1 MPTSRLPLL
10 DAMKGLGCLAIV
22 LHHLAV
28 YGPMSDVV
36 RGDFPALISGLEIYA
51 RLAVQMFFVLAGFLV
66 AAQLAPEGQPRALS
80 LINSRVFSAKSFKPA
95 QSGIAS
101 DVAFHTGLPPTSA
114 HSRSSATSALGL
126 IFKRYRRLATPFLF
140 AIACALLITAIIRPW
155 FVHDSLSAPPS
166 LAQLL
171 AHALLLHDLTGVE
184 ALSAGVWYVAIDFQL
199 FVLTVLLTALSART
213 APNWRWIFPMVI
225 IALAAGSLW
234 VINRDPLYE
243 DYAPYFFGAYAL
255 GMLAYW
261 STRQSLGGVLLLTI
275 AALGSVALWL
285 QYRNPIVVALATAII
300 VALSGQRG
308 WLAQWP
314 RPGRLTWLGQR
325 SYSIFL
331 IHYGFVIGMNALWAR
346 FFPTGVV
353 INALGM
359 VLAVIISIGA
369 GALLYRYVESQPN
382 ALGRNWVTAVLGA
395 AVATAFLLE
404 TLAW

>member
-1 MPTSRLPLL
+1 MTTSRLPLL
-10 DAMKGLGCLAIV
+10 DAMKGLGCIAIV

-36 RGDFPALISGLEIYA
+36 RGDFPAIISGLELYA

-66 AAQLAPEGQPRALS
+66 AAQLAPDGPALRLALLS
-80 LINSRVFSAKSFKPA
+80 SSSP
-95 QSGIAS
+95 G
-101 DVAFHTGLPPTSA
+101 
-114 HSRSSATSALGL
+114 SSARPTPSAFTL
-126 IFKRYRRLATPFLF
+126 ILKRYRRLATPFFF
-140 AIACALLITAIIRPW
+140 AIACAILITALIRPW

-166 LAQLL
+166 LEQLL
-171 AHALLLHDLTGVE
+171 LHALLLHDLTGVE

-199 FVLTVLLTALSART
+199 FILTVLLTAFSARV
-213 APNWRWIFPMVI
+213 APTWRWVFPCLMM
-225 IALAAGSLW
+225 ALAAASLW
-234 VINRDPLYE
+234 AINRHNQYE
-243 DYAPYFFGAYAL
+243 DFAPYFFGAYAL

-261 STRQSLGGVLLLTI
+261 STRQRLGGILLLTI

-285 QYRNPIVVALATAII
+285 QYRNPIAVALATAII

-314 RPGRLTWLGQR
+314 RPGLLTWLGQR

-346 FFPTGVV
+346 FFPTGVA

-359 VLAVIISIGA
+359 TLAVILSVGA

-382 ALGRNWVTAVLGA
+382 ALGRNWVTALLGA
-395 AVATAFLLE
+395 AVAATFLLE

>member
-1 MPTSRLPLL
+1 MAISRLPML
-10 DAMKGLGCLAIV
+10 DALKGIGCIAIV

-28 YGPMSDVV
+28 YGPMSEVV
-36 RGDFPALISGLEIYA
+36 RGDFPAIISGLEIYA

-66 AAQLAPEGQPRALS
+66 AAQLAPEGPPLKLVLLS
-80 LINSRVFSAKSFKPA
+80 SVSLGPSTRSTPSAFTLI
-95 QSGIAS
+95 
-101 DVAFHTGLPPTSA
+101 L
-114 HSRSSATSALGL
+114 
-126 IFKRYRRLATPFLF
+126 KRYRRLATPFIF
-140 AIACALLITAIIRPW
+140 AIASAILITAIIRPW

-199 FVLTVLLTALSART
+199 FILTVLLTACSARVAST
-213 APNWRWIFPMVI
+213 WRWAFPCMM
-225 IALAAGSLW
+225 IALATASLW
-234 VINRDPLYE
+234 VMNRHTQYE

-261 STRQSLGGVLLLTI
+261 STRNTLGSIFLLTI

-285 QYRNPIVVALATAII
+285 QFRNPIVVALATAIS
-300 VALSGQRG
+300 VALAGQRG

-314 RPGRLTWLGQR
+314 RPGLLTWLGQR

-331 IHYGFVIGMNALWAR
+331 IHYGFVIGINALWAR
-346 FFPTGVV
+346 LFPTGVW

-359 VLAVIISIGA
+359 MLAVLISVGA

-382 ALGRNWVTAVLGA
+382 ALGRNRVTAVLSA
-395 AVATAFLLE
+395 AVATTFLLE

>member
-1 MPTSRLPLL
+1 MAISRLPML
-10 DAMKGLGCLAIV
+10 DALKGIGCIAIV

-28 YGPMSDVV
+28 YGPMSEVV
-36 RGDFPALISGLEIYA
+36 RSDFPAIISGLEIYA

-66 AAQLAPEGQPRALS
+66 AAQLAPEGPPLKLVLLS
-80 LINSRVFSAKSFKPA
+80 SVSLGPSTRSTPSAFTLI
-95 QSGIAS
+95 
-101 DVAFHTGLPPTSA
+101 L
-114 HSRSSATSALGL
+114 
-126 IFKRYRRLATPFLF
+126 KRYRRLATPFIF
-140 AIACALLITAIIRPW
+140 AIASAILITAVVRPW

-199 FVLTVLLTALSART
+199 FILTVLLTACSARVAST
-213 APNWRWIFPMVI
+213 WRWAFPCMM
-225 IALAAGSLW
+225 IALATASLW
-234 VINRDPLYE
+234 VMNRHTQYE

-261 STRQSLGGVLLLTI
+261 STRNTLGSIFLLTI

-285 QYRNPIVVALATAII
+285 QFRNPIVVALATAIS
-300 VALSGQRG
+300 VALAGQRG

-314 RPGRLTWLGQR
+314 RPGLLTWLGQR

-331 IHYGFVIGMNALWAR
+331 IHYGFVIGINALWAR
-346 FFPTGVV
+346 LFPTGVW

-359 VLAVIISIGA
+359 MLAVLISVWA

-382 ALGRNWVTAVLGA
+382 ALGRNRVTAVLSA
-395 AVATAFLLE
+395 AVATTFLLE

>member
-1 MPTSRLPLL
+1 MTTSRLPLL

-36 RGDFPALISGLEIYA
+36 RGDFPAVIDGLEIYA

-66 AAQLAPEGQPRALS
+66 AAQLAPEGQPS
-80 LINSRVFSAKSFKPA
+80 
-95 QSGIAS
+95 
-101 DVAFHTGLPPTSA
+101 TS
-114 HSRSSATSALGL
+114 STSSPLGL
-126 IFKRYRRLATPFLF
+126 ILKRYRRLVTPFVF
-140 AIACALLITAIIRPW
+140 AIASAILITAIIRPW

-199 FVLTVLLTALSART
+199 FILTVLLTALSAR
-213 APNWRWIFPMVI
+213 AASAWRWVFPALI
-225 IALAAGSLW
+225 IGLAAGSLW
-234 VINRDPLYE
+234 VINRHDRYE

-255 GMLAYW
+255 GMLAFW
-261 STRQSLGGVLLLTI
+261 STRQPSGGGLLFTI
-275 AALGSVALWL
+275 ALLGSVALWL
-285 QYRNPIVVALATAII
+285 QHRNPIVVALATAII
-300 VALSGQRG
+300 VAIAGQRG

-314 RPGRLTWLGQR
+314 RPGLLTWLGQR

-331 IHYGFVIGMNALWAR
+331 IHYGFCIGINALWAR
-346 FFPTGVV
+346 WFPTGVM
-353 INALGM
+353 INAVGM
-359 VLAVIISIGA
+359 VLAAIISVGA

-382 ALGRNWVTAVLGA
+382 ALGRNWVTALLGA

>member
-1 MPTSRLPLL
+1 MTKSRLPLL
-10 DAMKGLGCLAIV
+10 DAMKGLGCIAIV
-22 LHHLAV
+22 FHHLAV

-36 RGDFPALISGLEIYA
+36 RGAFPAAIDGLEIYA

-66 AAQLAPEGQPRALS
+66 AAQLAPEGQP
-80 LINSRVFSAKSFKPA
+80 SA
-95 QSGIAS
+95 
-101 DVAFHTGLPPTSA
+101 
-114 HSRSSATSALGL
+114 SSATSAVSL
-126 IFKRYRRLATPFLF
+126 ILKRYRRLVTPFLF
-140 AIACALLITAIIRPW
+140 AIASAILITAIVRPW

-199 FVLTVLLTALSART
+199 FILTVLLTAFSARVVPT
-213 APNWRWIFPMVI
+213 WRWVFPCLM
-225 IALAAGSLW
+225 IALAAASLW
-234 VINRDPLYE
+234 AINRHNQYE
-243 DYAPYFFGAYAL
+243 DYAPYFLGAYAL
-255 GMLAYW
+255 GMLSYW
-261 STRQSLGGVLLLTI
+261 STRNTSGGIFLVTI

-285 QYRNPIVVALATAII
+285 QYRNPIVVALTTAII
-300 VALSGQRG
+300 VAIAGQRG
-308 WLAQWP
+308 WLALWP
-314 RPGRLTWLGQR
+314 RPGLLTWLGQR

-353 INALGM
+353 INAIGM
-359 VLAVIISIGA
+359 MLAVIISIGA
-369 GALLYRYVESQPN
+369 GAYLYRYVESQPN

-395 AVATAFLLE
+395 AVAATFLLE

>member
-1 MPTSRLPLL
+1 MTKSRLPLL

-36 RGDFPALISGLEIYA
+36 RGAFPAIIGGLEVYA

-66 AAQLAPEGQPRALS
+66 AAQLAPEGQP
-80 LINSRVFSAKSFKPA
+80 
-95 QSGIAS
+95 
-101 DVAFHTGLPPTSA
+101 
-114 HSRSSATSALGL
+114 SSTVATSAFSL
-126 IFKRYRRLATPFLF
+126 ILKRYRRLVTPFVF
-140 AIACALLITAIIRPW
+140 AIASAILITAIVRPW

-199 FVLTVLLTALSART
+199 FILTVLLTAFSARVT
-213 APNWRWIFPMVI
+213 SGWRWVFPCLM
-225 IALAAGSLW
+225 IALAAASLW
-234 VINRDPLYE
+234 VLNRHNQYE

-285 QYRNPIVVALATAII
+285 QYRNPIIVALATAII
-300 VALSGQRG
+300 VASAGQRG

-314 RPGRLTWLGQR
+314 RPGLLTWLGQR

-346 FFPTGVV
+346 FFSTGVL

-359 VLAVIISIGA
+359 LIAVTLSVGA

>member
-1 MPTSRLPLL
+1 VNTQKANDQALRQAGLGRLNLMTRSRLPLL
-10 DAMKGLGCLAIV
+10 DAMKGLGCIAIV

-36 RGDFPALISGLEIYA
+36 RGDFPAIIGGLEIYG

-66 AAQLAPEGQPRALS
+66 AAQLAPEGQPS
-80 LINSRVFSAKSFKPA
+80 
-95 QSGIAS
+95 
-101 DVAFHTGLPPTSA
+101 TS
-114 HSRSSATSALGL
+114 STTSALGL
-126 IFKRYRRLATPFLF
+126 ILKRYRRLVTPFVF
-140 AIACALLITAIIRPW
+140 AIACAILITAIVRPW

-199 FVLTVLLTALSART
+199 FIFTVLLTAFSARV
-213 APNWRWIFPMVI
+213 APTWRWVFPCLM
-225 IALAAGSLW
+225 IALAAASLW
-234 VINRDPLYE
+234 VLNRHNQYE

-261 STRQSLGGVLLLTI
+261 STRNTLGGIFLLTI
-275 AALGSVALWL
+275 ATLGSVALWL
-285 QYRNPIVVALATAII
+285 QFRNPIVVALATAII
-300 VALSGQRG
+300 VALAGQCG

-314 RPGRLTWLGQR
+314 RPGLLTWLGQR

-346 FFPTGVV
+346 LFPTGVL
-353 INALGM
+353 INAVGM
-359 VLAVIISIGA
+359 MLAVLISVGA

-382 ALGRNWVTAVLGA
+382 ALGRNWVTAILGA

-404 TLAW
+404 TLTW

>member
-1 MPTSRLPLL
+1 MTRSRLPLL
-10 DAMKGLGCLAIV
+10 DAMKGLGCIAIV

-36 RGDFPALISGLEIYA
+36 RGAFPAVIDGLEIYA

-66 AAQLAPEGQPRALS
+66 AAQLAPEGQPA
-80 LINSRVFSAKSFKPA
+80 
-95 QSGIAS
+95 
-101 DVAFHTGLPPTSA
+101 T
-114 HSRSSATSALGL
+114 SSATSALSL
-126 IFKRYRRLATPFLF
+126 ILKRYRRLVTPFLF
-140 AIACALLITAIIRPW
+140 AIASAILITAIVRPW

-199 FVLTVLLTALSART
+199 FILTVLLTALSARA
-213 APNWRWIFPMVI
+213 APNWRWVFPALI
-225 IALAAGSLW
+225 IGMAAGSLW
-234 VINRDPLYE
+234 LVNRNIQYE

-261 STRQSLGGVLLLTI
+261 STRNALGGIFLITI
-275 AALGSVALWL
+275 AVLGSVALWL
-285 QYRNPIVVALATAII
+285 QFRNPIVVALATAII
-300 VALSGQRG
+300 VALAGQRG
-308 WLAQWP
+308 RLAQWP
-314 RPGRLTWLGQR
+314 RPGLLTWLGQR

-331 IHYGFVIGMNALWAR
+331 IHYGFCIGINAIWAR
-346 FFPTGVV
+346 WFPTGVL

-359 VLAVIISIGA
+359 LLAVLISVGA
-369 GALLYRYVESQPN
+369 GTLLYRYVESQPN

>member
-1 MPTSRLPLL
+1 MTTSRLPLL
-10 DAMKGLGCLAIV
+10 DAMKGLGCIAIV

-36 RGDFPALISGLEIYA
+36 RGDFPALIDGLEIYA

-66 AAQLAPEGQPRALS
+66 ASQLAPEGQPS
-80 LINSRVFSAKSFKPA
+80 
-95 QSGIAS
+95 
-101 DVAFHTGLPPTSA
+101 TS
-114 HSRSSATSALGL
+114 STTSALGL
-126 IFKRYRRLATPFLF
+126 ILKRYRRLVTPFLF
-140 AIACALLITAIIRPW
+140 AIASAILITAIVRPW

-171 AHALLLHDLTGVE
+171 AHALLLHDLTGFE

-199 FVLTVLLTALSART
+199 FILTVLLTAFSARV
-213 APNWRWIFPMVI
+213 APTWRWVFLCLM
-225 IALAAGSLW
+225 IALAAASLW
-234 VINRDPLYE
+234 MLNRHNQYE

-261 STRQSLGGVLLLTI
+261 STRQSLGGVLLFTI

-300 VALSGQRG
+300 VALAGQRG

-314 RPGRLTWLGQR
+314 RPGLLTWLGQR

-346 FFPTGVV
+346 FFPAGVL

-359 VLAVIISIGA
+359 MLAVTLSVGA

-382 ALGRNWVTAVLGA
+382 ALGRNWVTAALGA
-395 AVATAFLLE
+395 AVATTFLLE
-404 TLAW
+404 TLSW

>member
-1 MPTSRLPLL
+1 ML
-10 DAMKGLGCLAIV
+10 DAMKGFGCLAIV

-36 RGDFPALISGLEIYA
+36 RSDFPALIGGLEIYA

-66 AAQLAPEGQPRALS
+66 AAQLAPEGQP
-80 LINSRVFSAKSFKPA
+80 
-95 QSGIAS
+95 
-101 DVAFHTGLPPTSA
+101 
-114 HSRSSATSALGL
+114 SATAATSSLNL
-126 IFKRYRRLATPFLF
+126 IFQRYRRLVTPFLF
-140 AIACALLITAIIRPW
+140 AIACAILITAFVRPW

-166 LAQLL
+166 LGQLL

-199 FVLTVLLTALSART
+199 FILTVLLTAFSAR
-213 APNWRWIFPMVI
+213 AASAWRWVFPSLI
-225 IALAAGSLW
+225 IGLAATSLW
-234 VINRDPLYE
+234 VMNRHTPYE

-261 STRQSLGGVLLLTI
+261 STRKTLGGLSLLTI
-275 AALGSVALWL
+275 AALGSIALWL
-285 QYRNPIVVALATAII
+285 QFRNPIVVALATAII

-314 RPGRLTWLGQR
+314 RPGLLTWLGQR

-331 IHYGFVIGMNALWAR
+331 IHYGFCIGMNALWAR
-346 FFPTGVV
+346 LFPTGVLV
-353 INALGM
+353 NALGM
-359 VLAVIISIGA
+359 LLAVIISVGA

-382 ALGRNWVTAVLGA
+382 ALGRNRVTAVLGA
-395 AVATAFLLE
+395 AVATTFLLE

>member
-1 MPTSRLPLL
+1 MTRPRLPLL
-10 DAMKGLGCLAIV
+10 DAMKGIGCVAIV

-36 RGDFPALISGLEIYA
+36 RSAFPAVIDGLEIYA

-66 AAQLAPEGQPRALS
+66 AAQLAPEGQPS
-80 LINSRVFSAKSFKPA
+80 
-95 QSGIAS
+95 
-101 DVAFHTGLPPTSA
+101 T
-114 HSRSSATSALGL
+114 SSATSALSL
-126 IFKRYRRLATPFLF
+126 ILKRYRRLVTPFLF
-140 AIACALLITAIIRPW
+140 AIAFAILITAIVRPW

-199 FVLTVLLTALSART
+199 FILTVLLTAFSARVVPT
-213 APNWRWIFPMVI
+213 WRWVFPCLMM
-225 IALAAGSLW
+225 ALAAASLW
-234 VINRDPLYE
+234 AINRHNQYE

-261 STRQSLGGVLLLTI
+261 STRNPSGGIFLLTI

-300 VALSGQRG
+300 VAIAGQRG
-308 WLAQWP
+308 WLALWP
-314 RPGRLTWLGQR
+314 RPGLLTWLGQR

-331 IHYGFVIGMNALWAR
+331 IHYGFCIGMNALWAR
-346 FFPTGVV
+346 LFPTGVF
-353 INALGM
+353 INAVGM
-359 VLAVIISIGA
+359 MLAVLISVGA
-369 GALLYRYVESQPN
+369 GTLLYRYVESQPN

-395 AVATAFLLE
+395 AIATAFLLE
-404 TLAW
+404 TLVS

>member
-1 MPTSRLPLL
+1 MTKSRLPLL

-36 RGDFPALISGLEIYA
+36 RGAFPAIIGGLEVYA

-66 AAQLAPEGQPRALS
+66 AAQLAPEGQP
-80 LINSRVFSAKSFKPA
+80 
-95 QSGIAS
+95 
-101 DVAFHTGLPPTSA
+101 
-114 HSRSSATSALGL
+114 SSTVATSAFSL
-126 IFKRYRRLATPFLF
+126 ILKRYRRLVTPFVF
-140 AIACALLITAIIRPW
+140 AIASAILITAIVRPW

-199 FVLTVLLTALSART
+199 FILTVLLTAFSARVMSG
-213 APNWRWIFPMVI
+213 WRWVFPCLM
-225 IALAAGSLW
+225 IALAAASLW
-234 VINRDPLYE
+234 VLNRHNQYE

-261 STRQSLGGVLLLTI
+261 STRQGLGGVLLLTI

-300 VALSGQRG
+300 VASAGQRG

-314 RPGRLTWLGQR
+314 RPGLLTWLGQR

-346 FFPTGVV
+346 FFSTGVL

-359 VLAVIISIGA
+359 LIAVTLSVGA

>member
-1 MPTSRLPLL
+1 MAISRLPML
-10 DAMKGLGCLAIV
+10 DALKGIGCIAIV

-28 YGPMSDVV
+28 YGPMSEVV
-36 RGDFPALISGLEIYA
+36 RGDFPAIISGLEIYA

-66 AAQLAPEGQPRALS
+66 AAQLAPDGPPLKLALLSSIS
-80 LINSRVFSAKSFKPA
+80 LGPSTRSTPSAF
-95 QSGIAS
+95 
-101 DVAFHTGLPPTSA
+101 T
-114 HSRSSATSALGL
+114 L
-126 IFKRYRRLATPFLF
+126 ILKRYRRLATPFIF
-140 AIACALLITAIIRPW
+140 AIASAIIITAVVRPW

-199 FVLTVLLTALSART
+199 FILTVLLTACSARAAST
-213 APNWRWIFPMVI
+213 WRWAFPCMM
-225 IALAAGSLW
+225 IALATASLW
-234 VINRDPLYE
+234 VINRHTQYE

-261 STRQSLGGVLLLTI
+261 STRNTLGSIFLLTI

-285 QYRNPIVVALATAII
+285 QFRNPIVVALATAIS
-300 VALSGQRG
+300 VALAGQRG

-314 RPGRLTWLGQR
+314 RPGLLTWLGQR

-331 IHYGFVIGMNALWAR
+331 IHYGFVIGINALWAR
-346 FFPTGVV
+346 LFPTGVW

-359 VLAVIISIGA
+359 MLAVLISVWA

-382 ALGRNWVTAVLGA
+382 ALGRNRVTAVLSA
-395 AVATAFLLE
+395 AVATTFLLE

>member
-1 MPTSRLPLL
+1 MTTSRLPLL
-10 DAMKGLGCLAIV
+10 DAMKGLGCIAIV

-36 RGDFPALISGLEIYA
+36 RGDFPAIISGLEIYA

-66 AAQLAPEGQPRALS
+66 AGQLAPDGPPLKLVLLS
-80 LINSRVFSAKSFKPA
+80 SISRGPSTRSTPSAFTLI
-95 QSGIAS
+95 
-101 DVAFHTGLPPTSA
+101 L
-114 HSRSSATSALGL
+114 
-126 IFKRYRRLATPFLF
+126 KRYRRLVTPFLF
-140 AIACALLITAIIRPW
+140 AIASAILITAIIRPW
-155 FVHDSLSAPPS
+155 FVHDSLSAPPG
-166 LAQLL
+166 LVQLL

-199 FVLTVLLTALSART
+199 FVLTVLLTALSARVAST
-213 APNWRWIFPMVI
+213 WRWVFPCLM
-225 IALAAGSLW
+225 IALAAASLW
-234 VINRDPLYE
+234 VLNRHDQYE
-243 DYAPYFFGAYAL
+243 DFAPYFFGAYAL

-261 STRQSLGGVLLLTI
+261 STRQRLGGVLLLTI

-285 QYRNPIVVALATAII
+285 QYRNPIAVAIATAII

-314 RPGRLTWLGQR
+314 HPGLLTWLGQR

-331 IHYGFVIGMNALWAR
+331 IHYGFVIGTNAFWAR
-346 FFPTGVV
+346 FFPTGVA

-359 VLAVIISIGA
+359 MLAVILSVVA
-369 GALLYRYVESQPN
+369 GALLYRYVESPPN

-395 AVATAFLLE
+395 AVATTFLLE

>member
-1 MPTSRLPLL
+1 MTTSRLPLL

-36 RGDFPALISGLEIYA
+36 RGDFPAIIDGLEIYA

-66 AAQLAPEGQPRALS
+66 AAQLAPEGQPSTRPPSSALS
-80 LINSRVFSAKSFKPA
+80 LIV
-95 QSGIAS
+95 
-101 DVAFHTGLPPTSA
+101 
-114 HSRSSATSALGL
+114 
-126 IFKRYRRLATPFLF
+126 KRYRRLVTPFLF
-140 AIACALLITAIIRPW
+140 AIASAILITAIVRPW

-199 FVLTVLLTALSART
+199 FILTVLLTAFSARV
-213 APNWRWIFPMVI
+213 APTWRWVFLCLM
-225 IALAAGSLW
+225 IALAAASLW
-234 VINRDPLYE
+234 MLNLHNQYE

-261 STRQSLGGVLLLTI
+261 STRQSLGGVLLFTI

-300 VALSGQRG
+300 VALAGQRG

-314 RPGRLTWLGQR
+314 RPGLLTWLGQR

-331 IHYGFVIGMNALWAR
+331 IHYGFVIGVNALWAR
-346 FFPTGVV
+346 FFPAGVL

-359 VLAVIISIGA
+359 MLAVTLSVGA

-382 ALGRNWVTAVLGA
+382 ALGRNWVTAALGA
-395 AVATAFLLE
+395 AVATTFLLE
-404 TLAW
+404 TLSW

>member
-1 MPTSRLPLL
+1 MTTSRLPLL

-22 LHHLAV
+22 FHHLAV

-36 RGDFPALISGLEIYA
+36 RVDFPAIISGLELYA

-66 AAQLAPEGQPRALS
+66 AGQLAPDGPPLKLALLS
-80 LINSRVFSAKSFKPA
+80 SGSPGPSARSTPSAFKLI
-95 QSGIAS
+95 
-101 DVAFHTGLPPTSA
+101 L
-114 HSRSSATSALGL
+114 
-126 IFKRYRRLATPFLF
+126 KRYRRLATPFLF
-140 AIACALLITAIIRPW
+140 AIASAILITAIIRPW

-199 FVLTVLLTALSART
+199 FILTVLLTAFSARV
-213 APNWRWIFPMVI
+213 APTWRWVFPCVMM
-225 IALAAGSLW
+225 ALAAASLW
-234 VINRDPLYE
+234 VINRHNQYE
-243 DYAPYFFGAYAL
+243 DYALYFFGAYAL

-261 STRQSLGGVLLLTI
+261 STRRILGGVFLLTI
-275 AALGSVALWL
+275 AALGAIALWL

-300 VALSGQRG
+300 VALAGQRG

-314 RPGRLTWLGQR
+314 RPGLLTWLGQR

-331 IHYGFVIGMNALWAR
+331 IHYGFCIGMNALWAR
-346 FFPTGVV
+346 FFPTGVL

-359 VLAVIISIGA
+359 MIAVFISIGA

-382 ALGRNWVTAVLGA
+382 ALGRNRVTAVLGA
-395 AVATAFLLE
+395 TVAAAFLIE

>member
-1 MPTSRLPLL
+1 MAISRLPLL
-10 DAMKGLGCLAIV
+10 DAMKGIGCIAIV

-36 RGDFPALISGLEIYA
+36 RGAFPAVIDGLEIYA

-66 AAQLAPEGQPRALS
+66 AAQLAPEG
-80 LINSRVFSAKSFKPA
+80 KP
-95 QSGIAS
+95 S
-101 DVAFHTGLPPTSA
+101 T
-114 HSRSSATSALGL
+114 SSATSAVGL
-126 IFKRYRRLATPFLF
+126 IFKRYRRLVTPFLF
-140 AIACALLITAIIRPW
+140 AIASAILITAIVRPW
-155 FVHDSLSAPPS
+155 FVHDSLSAPPI

-171 AHALLLHDLTGVE
+171 AHSLLLHDLTGVE

-199 FVLTVLLTALSART
+199 FILTVLLTALSARA
-213 APNWRWIFPMVI
+213 APNWRWVFPALI
-225 IALAAGSLW
+225 IGLAAGSLW
-234 VINRDPLYE
+234 LVNRNNEYE

-261 STRQSLGGVLLLTI
+261 STRRTLDGIFLLTI

-285 QYRNPIVVALATAII
+285 QFRNPIVVALATAII
-300 VALSGQRG
+300 VALAGQHG
-308 WLAQWP
+308 WLALWP
-314 RPGRLTWLGQR
+314 RPGLLTWLGQR

-346 FFPTGVV
+346 LFPTGFF
-353 INALGM
+353 INAVGM
-359 VLAVIISIGA
+359 MLAVLISVGA

-404 TLAW
+404 TLSW

>member
-1 MPTSRLPLL
+1 MTRSRLPLL
-10 DAMKGLGCLAIV
+10 DAMKGIGCVAIV

-36 RGDFPALISGLEIYA
+36 RSAFPAVIDGLEIYA

-66 AAQLAPEGQPRALS
+66 AAQLAPEGQPS
-80 LINSRVFSAKSFKPA
+80 
-95 QSGIAS
+95 
-101 DVAFHTGLPPTSA
+101 T
-114 HSRSSATSALGL
+114 SSATSALSL
-126 IFKRYRRLATPFLF
+126 ILKRYRRLVTPFLF
-140 AIACALLITAIIRPW
+140 AIASAILITAIVRPW

-171 AHALLLHDLTGVE
+171 AHTLLLHDLTGVE

-199 FVLTVLLTALSART
+199 FILTVWLTAFSARVVPT
-213 APNWRWIFPMVI
+213 WRWVFPCLIM
-225 IALAAGSLW
+225 ALAAASLW
-234 VINRDPLYE
+234 AINRHNQYE

-261 STRQSLGGVLLLTI
+261 STRNPSGGIFLLTI

-300 VALSGQRG
+300 VAIAGQRG
-308 WLAQWP
+308 WLALWP
-314 RPGRLTWLGQR
+314 RPGLLTWLGQR

-331 IHYGFVIGMNALWAR
+331 IHYGFCIGMNALWAR
-346 FFPTGVV
+346 LFPTGVF
-353 INALGM
+353 INAVGM
-359 VLAVIISIGA
+359 MLAVLISVGA
-369 GALLYRYVESQPN
+369 GTLLYRYVESQPN

-395 AVATAFLLE
+395 AIATAFLLE
-404 TLAW
+404 TLVW

>member
-1 MPTSRLPLL
+1 MTTSRLPLL

-36 RGDFPALISGLEIYA
+36 RGDFPAIIDGLEIYA

-66 AAQLAPEGQPRALS
+66 AAQLAPEGQPSTRPPSSALS
-80 LINSRVFSAKSFKPA
+80 LIV
-95 QSGIAS
+95 
-101 DVAFHTGLPPTSA
+101 
-114 HSRSSATSALGL
+114 
-126 IFKRYRRLATPFLF
+126 KRYRRLVTPFLF
-140 AIACALLITAIIRPW
+140 AIASAILITAIVRPW

-199 FVLTVLLTALSART
+199 FILTVLLTAFSARV
-213 APNWRWIFPMVI
+213 APTWRWVFLCLM
-225 IALAAGSLW
+225 IALAAASLW
-234 VINRDPLYE
+234 MLNRHNQYE

-261 STRQSLGGVLLLTI
+261 STRQSLGGVLLFTI

-300 VALSGQRG
+300 VALAGQRG

-314 RPGRLTWLGQR
+314 RPGLLTWLGQR

-331 IHYGFVIGMNALWAR
+331 IHYGFVIGVNALWAR
-346 FFPTGVV
+346 FFPAGVL

-359 VLAVIISIGA
+359 MLAVTLSVGA

-382 ALGRNWVTAVLGA
+382 ALGRNWVTAALGA
-395 AVATAFLLE
+395 AVATTFLLE
-404 TLAW
+404 TLSW

>member
-1 MPTSRLPLL
+1 MTTSRLPLL
-10 DAMKGLGCLAIV
+10 DAMKGIGCVAIV

-36 RGDFPALISGLEIYA
+36 RGDFPAIISGLEIYA

-66 AAQLAPEGQPRALS
+66 ASQLAPEG
-80 LINSRVFSAKSFKPA
+80 KP
-95 QSGIAS
+95 S
-101 DVAFHTGLPPTSA
+101 T
-114 HSRSSATSALGL
+114 SSATSALGL
-126 IFKRYRRLATPFLF
+126 IFKRYRRLVTPFLF
-140 AIACALLITAIIRPW
+140 AIASAILITAIVRPW
-155 FVHDSLSAPPS
+155 FVHASLSAPPS

-199 FVLTVLLTALSART
+199 FILTVLLTAFSARV
-213 APNWRWIFPMVI
+213 APSWRWVFPCLM
-225 IALAAGSLW
+225 IALAAASLW
-234 VINRDPLYE
+234 VMNRHSRYE

-261 STRQSLGGVLLLTI
+261 STRQSLGGVLLFTI

-300 VALSGQRG
+300 VAIAGQRG

-314 RPGRLTWLGQR
+314 RPGLLTWLGQR

-346 FFPTGVV
+346 FFPAGLL

-359 VLAVIISIGA
+359 MLAVLISVGA

-382 ALGRNWVTAVLGA
+382 ALGRNWVTAALGA

>member
-1 MPTSRLPLL
+1 
-10 DAMKGLGCLAIV
+10 MKGFGCLAIV

-36 RGDFPALISGLEIYA
+36 RSDFPALIGGLEIYA

-66 AAQLAPEGQPRALS
+66 AAQLAPEGQPSATAATSTLS
-80 LINSRVFSAKSFKPA
+80 LI
-95 QSGIAS
+95 
-101 DVAFHTGLPPTSA
+101 L
-114 HSRSSATSALGL
+114 
-126 IFKRYRRLATPFLF
+126 KRYRRLVTPFLF
-140 AIACALLITAIIRPW
+140 AIACAILITAFVRPW

-166 LAQLL
+166 LGQLL

-199 FVLTVLLTALSART
+199 FILTVLLTAFSAR
-213 APNWRWIFPMVI
+213 AASAWRWVFPSLI
-225 IALAAGSLW
+225 IGLAATSLW
-234 VINRDPLYE
+234 VMNRHTPYE

-261 STRQSLGGVLLLTI
+261 STRKTLGGLSLLTI
-275 AALGSVALWL
+275 AALGSIALWL
-285 QYRNPIVVALATAII
+285 QFRNPIVVALATAII

-314 RPGRLTWLGQR
+314 RPGLLTWLGQR

-331 IHYGFVIGMNALWAR
+331 IHYGFCIGMNALWAR
-346 FFPTGVV
+346 LFPTGVLV
-353 INALGM
+353 NALGM
-359 VLAVIISIGA
+359 LLAVIISVGA

-382 ALGRNWVTAVLGA
+382 ALGRNRVTAVLGA
-395 AVATAFLLE
+395 AVATTFLLE

>member
-1 MPTSRLPLL
+1 
-10 DAMKGLGCLAIV
+10 MKGIGCIAIV

-36 RGDFPALISGLEIYA
+36 RGTFPAVIDGLEIYA

-66 AAQLAPEGQPRALS
+66 AAQLAPEGQP
-80 LINSRVFSAKSFKPA
+80 SA
-95 QSGIAS
+95 
-101 DVAFHTGLPPTSA
+101 
-114 HSRSSATSALGL
+114 SSATSAVSL
-126 IFKRYRRLATPFLF
+126 ILKRYRRLVTPFLF
-140 AIACALLITAIIRPW
+140 AIASAILITAIVRPW
-155 FVHDSLSAPPS
+155 FVHDSLSASPT

-199 FVLTVLLTALSART
+199 FILTVLLTALSARVAST
-213 APNWRWIFPMVI
+213 WRWVFPCLMM
-225 IALAAGSLW
+225 ALAAASLW
-234 VINRDPLYE
+234 AINRHNQYE

-261 STRQSLGGVLLLTI
+261 STRNTSGRIFLLTI

-300 VALSGQRG
+300 VAIAGQRG
-308 WLAQWP
+308 WLALWP
-314 RPGRLTWLGQR
+314 RPGMLTWLGQR

-353 INALGM
+353 INTIGM
-359 VLAVIISIGA
+359 MLAVIISIGA
-369 GALLYRYVESQPN
+369 GAYLYRYVESQPN
-382 ALGRNWVTAVLGA
+382 ALGRNWVTALLGA
-395 AVATAFLLE
+395 AVAATFLLE
-404 TLAW
+404 MLAW